1 MQVSHTSGLPV
12 TTALKQTL
20 LAVPGCAA
28 RDVDFFV
35 DGASNAWHGPPVSFA
50 DMRASGTLPKFHTA
64 GKGEDYC
71 IVFVLVLVLM
81 VEDKLEEARDAGCTR
96 ERREEIVRS
105 MDRVKVFLDGLQLST
120 APRASVKQTVRN
132 LVTLATRV
140 VDVMA
145 RRAQRV
151 GERLGAGG
159 LDVLAEFRHF
169 ESMGC
174 TALRAVAYLGVRK
187 VPREGGRYVLV
198 GGLGVCTWFTRLAE
212 VAATQVMEVLLEFE
226 PSIRRLQGPR
236 YAMRVLHVG
245 HLCLLLSQLW
255 RKAEEGQREETGAL
269 FGFQDYWVP
278 LKASASFSVEW
289 ERENG
294 FGSRDFTA
302 LMAQGHTHKDWF
314 RMGPRFLVAWWGL
327 AGLGLSLTKE
337 AVEYKPER
345 VAEDLAVGILE
356 DCVSRMGLA
365 VEYLSRILPNGEPCV
380 RAAMLAARRALL
392 DLCSSHEGMTR
403 AVLPRKNHCSH
414 SSGATCSLAFK
425 DVWEDP
431 RTHGP
436 ALSVAMDVV
445 FTIERKGSNRRYG
458 HPEQLRSGLEAK
470 AMCMVSDLVSYGL
483 GVDVAE
489 ALGKYVNVVNP
500 EACVNCWG
508 TSTRRQVTYVG
519 LFRSALEDALSMKER
534 WSKDREAWIHVV
546 VRAGMMRARIMCR
559 DKILV
564 SHRGAS
570 KHVRVDVQL

>member
-1 MQVSHTSGLPV
+1 MQVKHVTGLPV
-12 TTALKQTL
+12 LTALEQTL
-20 LAVPGCAA
+20 LAAPGCAA
-28 RDVDFFV
+28 RDVEFFV
-35 DGASNAWHGPPVSFA
+35 HGASNAWHGPTVSFS

-105 MDRVKVFLDGLQLST
+105 MDRVKVFLEGLQASS
-120 APRASVKQTVRN
+120 APRACVQTHAVKD

-151 GERLGAGG
+151 GECLGAGG

-169 ESMGC
+169 ESTGC
-174 TALRAVAYLGVRK
+174 TALRAVAFLGVRK
-187 VPREGGRYVLV
+187 VAREGGRYVLV

-236 YAMRVLHVG
+236 YAMQVLHVG

-255 RKAEEGQREETGAL
+255 REAEEGQREETGAL
-269 FGFQDYWVP
+269 FGFQDTWAH
-278 LKASASFSVEW
+278 LKAFASLSVEW

-294 FGSRDFTA
+294 FGSRDFAA
-302 LMAQGHTHKDWF
+302 LRVQGHTHKDWF
-314 RMGPRFLVAWWGL
+314 QMGPRFLVAWWGL
-327 AGLGLSLTKE
+327 AGLGLSLTEE
-337 AVEYKPER
+337 AVVYRPESR
-345 VAEDLAVGILE
+345 TEGLQVGIME

-380 RAAMLAARRALL
+380 RAAMQAARRALL
-392 DLCSSHEGMTR
+392 DLCSSHKGMTR
-403 AVLPRKNHCSH
+403 AVLPRKNLSSH
-414 SSGATCSLAFK
+414 ASGAICSLAFK

-445 FTIERKGSNRRYG
+445 STIARKGLNRMEAY
-458 HPEQLRSGLEAK
+458 PEQLRSGLEANWHS
-470 AMCMVSDLVSYGL
+470 AQESTSYGEK
-483 GVDVAE
+483 VAR
-489 ALGKYVNVVNP
+489 
-500 EACVNCWG
+500 
-508 TSTRRQVTYVG
+508 T
-519 LFRSALEDALSMKER
+519 
-534 WSKDREAWIHVV
+534 
-546 VRAGMMRARIMCR
+546 
-559 DKILV
+559 KIPTTPQK
-564 SHRGAS
+564 SGNE
-570 KHVRVDVQL
+570 